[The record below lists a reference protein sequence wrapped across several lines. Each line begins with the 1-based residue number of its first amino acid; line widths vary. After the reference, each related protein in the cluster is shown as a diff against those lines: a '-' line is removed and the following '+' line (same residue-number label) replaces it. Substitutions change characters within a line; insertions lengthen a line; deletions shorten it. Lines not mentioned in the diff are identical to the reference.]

1 MVDDGTVIVY
11 DLHGQYLKSVSM
23 GEEVKQTRV
32 KEAKVFRSGNCD
44 VTGVAV
50 LTEAG
55 RFFVV
60 NNIHTENSRVRKFQ
74 DVNATSTTGTQIRIK
89 QQDASFS

>member
-44 VTGVAV
+44 VTGVTV

-74 DVNATSTTGTQIRIK
+74 DVNATSTTGTEIRIK